1 MPEYSQTG
9 AAIVEPLLRIDR
21 GSLRLASARNVAYGT
36 AGNASAGAS
45 AGSVLSGNSSPLAMP
60 PANATDYN
68 GAAQPL
74 NMAIVLRTPSGLV
87 SLTSAEFV
95 AQQHA
100 YADLVRRLNA
110 GHSYGVVQYI
120 ERFGLINSTQRANHP
135 YGDGWGKDVWSG
147 MGVLQQRYVH
157 MHKMG
162 GRLVH
167 GWFLLPR
174 PFSQAQAGLPA
185 SEDEPG
191 IEQYY
196 PALFG
201 IFPDSMCYYMAC
213 LHILLVNC
221 KPWWVH
227 HSRVVNQSQ

>member
-9 AAIVEPLLRIDR
+9 AAIVERLLCIDR
-21 GSLRLASARNVAYGT
+21 SSLRMAAARNVASGT

-45 AGSVLSGNSSPLAMP
+45 AGSVLSGNSSSLAMP
-60 PANATDYN
+60 PANATAYKT
-68 GAAQPL
+68 L
-74 NMAIVLRTPSGLV
+74 NMTIVLRTPSGLV

-110 GHSYGVVQYI
+110 GHSYGVEQYI
-120 ERFGLINSTQRANHP
+120 ERFGLINSTQRANLP

-185 SEDEPG
+185 YEDEPG

-227 HSRVVNQSQ
+227 HSRVMNQSQ

>member
-21 GSLRLASARNVAYGT
+21 GNLRMASARNVASGT
-36 AGNASAGAS
+36 AVNASAGAS

-60 PANATDYN
+60 PSNATAYN

-74 NMAIVLRTPSGLV
+74 NMTIELRTPSGPV
-87 SLTSAEFV
+87 ALTSAEFV

-110 GHSYGVVQYI
+110 GHSYEVGQYI
-120 ERFGLINSTQRANHP
+120 ERFGLINSTQRANLP

-157 MHKMG
+157 MQKMS

-191 IEQYY
+191 SAQYY
-196 PALFG
+196 PALFA
-201 IFPDSMCYYMAC
+201 IFPNSMLYRMAC

-227 HSRVVNQSQ
+227 DSRVVNQSQ

>member
-1 MPEYSQTG
+1 M
-9 AAIVEPLLRIDR
+9 EPLLRIDR

-36 AGNASAGAS
+36 AGNASAGAF
-45 AGSVLSGNSSPLAMP
+45 AGSVLSGNSSQLAMP
-60 PANATDYN
+60 PATATDYN

-110 GHSYGVVQYI
+110 GHSYGVEQYI

-157 MHKMG
+157 MHRMG

-185 SEDEPG
+185 CTDEPG
-191 IEQYY
+191 SGKYY
-196 PALFG
+196 PALFA
-201 IFPDSMCYYMAC
+201 IFPNSMLYRMAC
-213 LHILLVNC
+213 LH

-227 HSRVVNQSQ
+227 DSRVVNQSQ

>member
-60 PANATDYN
+60 PATATDYK

-74 NMAIVLRTPSGLV
+74 NMSIVLRTPSGLV

-110 GHSYGVVQYI
+110 GHSYGVEQYI
-120 ERFGLINSTQRANHP
+120 ETFGLINSTQRANHP

-147 MGVLQQRYVH
+147 MGVLQQRYLH
-157 MHKMG
+157 MHRMV
-162 GRLVH
+162 GRRVH

-201 IFPDSMCYYMAC
+201 IVPDSKSYYMAC

-221 KPWWVH
+221 RPWWVH
-227 HSRVVNQSQ
+227 HSRVMNLSQ

>member
-9 AAIVEPLLRIDR
+9 AAIVERLLCIDR
-21 GSLRLASARNVAYGT
+21 SSLRMAAARNVASGT

-45 AGSVLSGNSSPLAMP
+45 AGSVLSGNSSSLAMP
-60 PANATDYN
+60 PANATAYKT
-68 GAAQPL
+68 L
-74 NMAIVLRTPSGLV
+74 NMTIVLRTPSGLV

-110 GHSYGVVQYI
+110 GHSYGVEQYI
-120 ERFGLINSTQRANHP
+120 ERFGLINSTQRANLP

-227 HSRVVNQSQ
+227 HSRVMNQSQ